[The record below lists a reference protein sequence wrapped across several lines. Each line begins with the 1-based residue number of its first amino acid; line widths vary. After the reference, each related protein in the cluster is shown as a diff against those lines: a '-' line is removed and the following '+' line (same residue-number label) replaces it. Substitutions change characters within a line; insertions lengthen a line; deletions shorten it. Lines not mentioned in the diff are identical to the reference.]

1 MKFLKKLF
9 KKKNNKKYSEDS
21 FLRTDVIYNTERN
34 IIILVSFT
42 DDYIS
47 TVLEF
52 VSSCTLS
59 NIKTKLL
66 QTSYDEVLDE
76 LDEDGNE
83 KIISHLKNYL
93 LIGGEPKNYYNIYNN
108 ISLSNELLHE
118 VTMHLYNCEQ
128 STIEERNILI
138 KNNILNKSLFN
149 ASIKY
154 DEYKSLSAGI
164 FYDAAK
170 TILNRLP
177 DGFNTLDIIDFVNV
191 FYYKKIILEMNEK
204 QNICVSYSFKEIPDV
219 IVDLD
224 KYVKILDG
232 IVEHPSVEL
241 LKKLSMPLY
250 MQEDLSDEIISGSL
264 SDQNLDELFLQK
276 YETFRG
282 IADEEVEYE
291 ELVDE
296 ILEDD
301 EEM

>member
-9 KKKNNKKYSEDS
+9 KKKDNRKYSEDS

-128 STIEERNILI
+128 STIEERDILI

-149 ASIKY
+149 VSTKY